1 MLAKLDDQLRKYG
14 LIVAACRRE
23 VGKFR
28 KKSKKPG
35 RPTATVGSRSLI
47 VDQASKSMG
56 EVWENTNSKVKEELL
71 TGLQALETQKNE
83 DAEAAFEILKD
94 SGMPP
99 EDQGAIVIQTLAPA
113 FNEAVSKVL
122 GHVNIQLP
130 PAEMA
135 EFTQGLLSV
144 NPTEENDDVGK

>member
-1 MLAKLDDQLRKYG
+1 
-14 LIVAACRRE
+14 
-23 VGKFR
+23 
-28 KKSKKPG
+28 
-35 RPTATVGSRSLI
+35 
-47 VDQASKSMG
+47 
-56 EVWENTNSKVKEELL
+56 L